1 LEGGRFG
8 NYDGHHPRDWI
19 KASGSSPR
27 KLITT
32 VMTQTPRLHR
42 TFWKFVPWAVGVAI
56 MLAPLIAMQFTH
68 EVAWDGADFAVL
80 GVMVFGSAGAFS
92 LASRITP
99 ERSYLAG
106 IGLALLATFALI
118 WINLAVGIIGS
129 EDNPTNR
136 IFSLIL
142 AVALIGALVARFKP
156 EGMARAMAATAIAQM
171 AVSVILFA
179 TGKGA
184 TFILAGL
191 SMGLWL
197 GAAWLFRRAAVSARP
212 TQP

>member
-1 LEGGRFG
+1 MPKTS
-8 NYDGHHPRDWI
+8 HPLNALGKFAPWI
-19 KASGSSPR
+19 
-27 KLITT
+27 I
-32 VMTQTPRLHR
+32 
-42 TFWKFVPWAVGVAI
+42 GVAV
-56 MLAPLIAMQFTH
+56 MLAPLIAMQFTKD
-68 EVAWDGADFAVL
+68 VAWDAADFAVL
-80 GVMVFGSAGAFS
+80 GVMVFGSAAAYS
-92 LASRITP
+92 LALRITP

-106 IGLALLATFALI
+106 IGLTLLATFALI

-129 EDNPTNR
+129 EDDPTNQ

-156 EGMARAMAATAIAQM
+156 EGMAKAMAATALAQL

-191 SMGLWL
+191 FMGLWL
-197 GAAWLFRRAAVSARP
+197 GAAWLFRRAAVYARP